1 MNSFQ
6 SIFNAQIRQEK
17 PNKMGPTKRDILSSL
32 LYGFSII
39 VEIADRV
46 VDGFILTKYQAGEI
60 SNDWNENVYIA
71 LIVFMVIGICI
82 SILHA
87 VISCYRIYTLC
98 CEGDC
103 SKGRTDRTIRIWM
116 TLVKVLEA
124 FFQTI
129 ISHFY
134 FGDCA
139 KANDLKIWGIAFNIF
154 SLLPFIMYA
163 FHFNTYCSSHGLQ
176 QCDCDDVSIG
186 KVLGMLFHIITLIA
200 SVLGSYFAY
209 NSIMAFY
216 NLCAPQ
222 K

>member
-17 PNKMGPTKRDILSSL
+17 PNKMGPTERDLLSSL
-32 LYGFSII
+32 LYGFFII
-39 VEIADRV
+39 VEIVDRV
-46 VDGFILTKYQAGEI
+46 VDGSILTKYEAGEI

-82 SILHA
+82 TILHA
-87 VISCYRIYTLC
+87 VISGYRIFKLC

-139 KANDLKIWGIAFNIF
+139 KTSDLRIWGIAFNIF
-154 SLLPFIMYA
+154 SLLPFIMYV
-163 FHFNTYCSSHGLQ
+163 FHFFTYYSSHGLQ
-176 QCDCDDVSIG
+176 ECDCDDVSIR
-186 KVLGMLFHIITLIA
+186 KVMGALFRITLIPSA
-200 SVLGSYFAY
+200 LGSYFAY
-209 NSIMAFY
+209 KSIMAFY

>member
-17 PNKMGPTKRDILSSL
+17 PNKMGPTERDLLSSL
-32 LYGFSII
+32 LYGFFII

-46 VDGFILTKYQAGEI
+46 VDGFILTKYEAGEI
-60 SNDWNENVYIA
+60 SNDRNENVYIA

-82 SILHA
+82 TLLHA
-87 VISCYRIYTLC
+87 VTSGCRIVTLC

-103 SKGRTDRTIRIWM
+103 SKGRTDRTIKIWM
-116 TLVKVLEA
+116 SLLKVLLEA
-124 FFQTI
+124 FSQTI
-129 ISHFY
+129 ISHFH

-139 KANDLKIWGIAFNIF
+139 KTSELRIWGIAFNIF
-154 SLLPFIMYA
+154 SLLPFIMYV
-163 FHFNTYCSSHGLQ
+163 FHFFTYYSSHGLQ
-176 QCDCDDVSIG
+176 ECDCDDVSIR
-186 KVLGMLFHIITLIA
+186 KVMGALFRITLIPSA
-200 SVLGSYFAY
+200 LGSYFAY
-209 NSIMAFY
+209 KSIMAFY

>member
-17 PNKMGPTKRDILSSL
+17 PNKMGPTERDLLSSL
-32 LYGFSII
+32 LYGFFII

-46 VDGFILTKYQAGEI
+46 VDGFILTKYEAGEI
-60 SNDWNENVYIA
+60 SNDRNENVYIA

-82 SILHA
+82 TILHA
-87 VISCYRIYTLC
+87 VISGYRIFKLC

-139 KANDLKIWGIAFNIF
+139 KTSDLRIWGIAFNIF
-154 SLLPFIMYA
+154 SLLPFIMYV
-163 FHFNTYCSSHGLQ
+163 FHFFTYYSSHGLQ
-176 QCDCDDVSIG
+176 ECDCDDVSIR
-186 KVLGMLFHIITLIA
+186 KVMGALFRITLIPSA
-200 SVLGSYFAY
+200 LGSYFAY
-209 NSIMAFY
+209 KSIMAFY